1 MIWIF
6 VGSLVCS
13 LIYSI
18 AMYDYMRH
26 EAMWEECL
34 FPGVVVWNK
43 LKATNVSIVA
53 RVILTGIAWITLFI
67 YPLIVTLLCVL
78 ILMPIAIWEWIKYI
92 FS

>member
-1 MIWIF
+1 MIWILI
-6 VGSLVCS
+6 GSLACS

-18 AMYDYMRH
+18 VMYGYMRH

-43 LKATNVSIVA
+43 LRATNVSTVV
-53 RVILTGIAWITLFI
+53 RVILTGIAWIVLFI
-67 YPLIVTLLCVL
+67 YPLIITLLCVL

>member
-1 MIWIF
+1 MIWILI
-6 VGSLVCS
+6 GSLVCS

-18 AMYDYMRH
+18 TMYDYMRH

-43 LKATNVSIVA
+43 LKITNVNTVT
-53 RVILTGIAWITLFI
+53 RVILTGITWIALFI
-67 YPLIVTLLCVL
+67 YPLIITLLCVL
-78 ILMPIAIWEWIKYI
+78 IFMPIAIWELIKYI